1 MTIEYTKL
9 ESIHSALQELQN
21 KYEIPNED
29 VDLKNALQFTED
41 LREPHLKENEDA
53 KLTSDNLEKIFNYI
67 DSQLADKDIGEFDEE
82 TPILSAVDRT
92 IEMFKENE
100 DE

>member
-1 MTIEYTKL
+1 M
-9 ESIHSALQELQN
+9 
-21 KYEIPNED
+21 
-29 VDLKNALQFTED
+29 
-41 LREPHLKENEDA
+41 

-67 DSQLADKDIGEFDEE
+67 KSQLADVDSGEFDEE

-100 DE
+100 DD